1 MDGWMAGWID
11 KIEINKARNIYID
24 RDRKD
29 R

>member
-11 KIEINKARNIYID
+11 KIVINKARNIYID